1 MHPEEIARGPLP
13 KEPASVATSESTTS
27 GIAARYA
34 SSLFDLAKE
43 TKALDAV
50 EKDLGRFDELMRGS
64 ADLMRLVRSPVFS
77 TEDQLR
83 AVNAILAKATIGG
96 LVGNFISVVAR
107 NRRLFA
113 MPAMLGEFR
122 KLAAAH
128 RGEVSAD
135 VTVAQALS
143 AGQASQLAAAL
154 KESAGRNVTVNQVVD
169 PSILGGMI
177 VKIGSRQIDTSLR
190 TKLSSLKLALKEV
203 G

>member
-1 MHPEEIARGPLP
+1 
-13 KEPASVATSESTTS
+13 VAKSESITS

-34 SSLFDLAKE
+34 SSLFDVALE
-43 TKALDAV
+43 SKALDVV

-64 ADLMRLVRSPVFS
+64 DDLMRLVRSPVFS
-77 TEDQLR
+77 TEEQLR
-83 AVNAILAKATIGG
+83 AVSAILAKAKIGG

-113 MPAMLGEFR
+113 MPGMLGEFR

-135 VTVAQALS
+135 VTVAQALTAAQS
-143 AGQASQLAAAL
+143 SQLKAAL
-154 KESAGRNVTVNQVVD
+154 KESVGRNVTVNQMVD
-169 PSILGGMI
+169 PSILGGMV

>member
-1 MHPEEIARGPLP
+1 
-13 KEPASVATSESTTS
+13 VATSDSLTS

-34 SSLFDLAKE
+34 SSLFELALEVNALDSVETDLA
-43 TKALDAV
+43 
-50 EKDLGRFDELMRGS
+50 RFDALMRGS
-64 ADLMRLVRSPVFS
+64 EDLMRLVRSPVFS
-77 TEDQLR
+77 TAEQVKAIDAVLTR
-83 AVNAILAKATIGG
+83 AKIGG
-96 LVGNFISVVAR
+96 LTGNFIRVVAQ
-107 NRRLFA
+107 NRRLFT
-113 MPAMLGEFR
+113 MPMVLGQFR

-135 VTVAQALS
+135 VTVAAALS
-143 AGQASQLAAAL
+143 PEQSTQLKAAL
-154 KESAGRNVTVNQVVD
+154 KGSVGKDVAVHEIVD